1 MNVLENFEMNAY
13 FEDFDQ
19 SLVLLLL
26 AYCKQ
31 TRVTMNMQYMIPILK
46 SLFRFSKPEFVG
58 IWSFMQDLVVCAS
71 TTLELK
77 QSVLMEMWYLFLTMS
92 R

>member
-1 MNVLENFEMNAY
+1 MKTMMQSVFSTSIKSSINKIKDKYPYNKMNVLENFEMNAY

-31 TRVTMNMQYMIPILK
+31 TRVTMNM
-46 SLFRFSKPEFVG
+46 
-58 IWSFMQDLVVCAS
+58 
-71 TTLELK
+71 
-77 QSVLMEMWYLFLTMS
+77 
-92 R
+92 